1 MTAHDLFDH
10 ISTGVRH
17 LLDVLS
23 YTVAFGVLVQILPV
37 TAAAMSILWLGIQMF
52 TWFRRKGWQ
61 TDEEKARER

>member
-1 MTAHDLFDH
+1 MTTHDLLDNL
-10 ISTGVRH
+10 IIGVRH

-23 YTVAFGVLVQILPV
+23 YTVALGVLVQILPV

>member
-1 MTAHDLFDH
+1 MTSNDLLGH
-10 ISTGVRH
+10 IIIGVRH

-23 YTVAFGVLVQILPV
+23 YTVALGVLVQILPV

-61 TDEEKARER
+61 TDEEKARNS